1 MNIKPEEVFIVNK
14 PELED
19 ALRPMIVDRFNE
31 KFESK
36 YKIYNRSAFNYLM
49 PYKFILE
56 QDDTDSNFICYK
68 RISCTDIELYRE
80 VRILAHDDSFNFYQ
94 FSIVFVNMDRYN
106 PEYKDHRNLVNTL
119 IQYEKKVK

>member
-1 MNIKPEEVFIVNK
+1 MNIKPEEVFILNK

-19 ALRPMIVDRFNE
+19 ALRPMIADRFNE
-31 KFESK
+31 KFEYK

-106 PEYKDHRNLVNTL
+106 PEYKDHRNLINTL

>member
-1 MNIKPEEVFIVNK
+1 MNIKPEEVFILNK

-19 ALRPMIVDRFNE
+19 ALRPMIADRFNE

-106 PEYKDHRNLVNTL
+106 PEYKDHRNLINTL